1 MSFISSIPDIKKKEI
16 KKILHP
22 VCKDLLNKWGTKEII
37 APRVQDLAKVIDELF
52 ISNIKYQKP
61 FVIQP
66 VWRTVG
72 KSSVLDE
79 HCLDVFVWSDFA
91 FSRLFIDDVKNNN
104 GFGRPQRSVIWLA
117 RMLYDYS
124 VYDEIDTSFMKSELA
139 YEEQNDKAF
148 AVNGKK
154 TLRFLA
160 SQELEYPRIKKGE
173 IKNIILGGGQNL
185 LSPERRFDAVLV
197 NTPGLFE

>member
-1 MSFISSIPDIKKKEI
+1 
-16 KKILHP
+16 
-22 VCKDLLNKWGTKEII
+22 
-37 APRVQDLAKVIDELF
+37 
-52 ISNIKYQKP
+52 
-61 FVIQP
+61 
-66 VWRTVG
+66 
-72 KSSVLDE
+72 
-79 HCLDVFVWSDFA
+79 
-91 FSRLFIDDVKNNN
+91 
-104 GFGRPQRSVIWLA
+104 
-117 RMLYDYS
+117 MLYDYS